1 MKSVMFSILIPVYNQ
16 ELRLD
21 KSLNCIL
28 NQTYS
33 DFEVIIVDDK
43 STDNS
48 LKILTEFSKKDN
60 RIKLYK
66 NLVNRGVGYTRNK
79 LLKKSIGKYII
90 FIDPDDFV
98 ELDLLK
104 NLIGD
109 AKKDIDIIRYQ
120 NIVDPV
126 TENQIEIEKN
136 KDLSRFCCKVEKI
149 KSGIEAVRKWDMGLI
164 YINAE
169 LWSYCFKRTLFTNNN
184 IKFKNVRVHEDYSV
198 LPMLLLSA
206 SSIKV
211 ISYIGYHYLQY
222 DNSLTKINSNKN
234 TIIKNL
240 IYKNKIF
247 KKETNRIIKYIL
259 KKSLPQSF
267 KDEFIFDLKERVK
280 DQNNKFNIKMNS
292 LKNEIN

>member
-1 MKSVMFSILIPVYNQ
+1 MKNVMFSILVPVYNQ

-79 LLKKSIGKYII
+79 LLKKASGKYII

-104 NLIGD
+104 NLID
-109 AKKDIDIIRYQ
+109 YTKKDIDIIRYQ
-120 NIVDPV
+120 NIVNPV
-126 TENQIEIEKN
+126 TENQIAVEKN
-136 KDLSRFCCKVEKI
+136 KDLSRFCCKDEDI
-149 KSGIEAVRKWDMGLI
+149 KSGIEAVKKWDMGLI

-169 LWSYCFKRTLFTNNN
+169 LWSYCFKKTLFTDNN
-184 IKFKNVRVHEDYSV
+184 ITFKNVRVHEDYSV

-211 ISYIGYHYLQY
+211 ISFVGYHYLQY
-222 DNSLTKINSNKN
+222 DNSLTKIDSNKKN
-234 TIIKNL
+234 IIKKL
-240 IYKNKIF
+240 TYKNKIF
-247 KKETNRIIKYIL
+247 KKETNRIIRYIQNMD
-259 KKSLPQSF
+259 LPKDF
-267 KDEFIFDLKERVK
+267 KDEFILDLNERMK
-280 DQNNKFNIKMNS
+280 DQNNKFNIKINS
-292 LKNEIN
+292 LIK

>member
-1 MKSVMFSILIPVYNQ
+1 MKNVMFSILVPVYNQ

-79 LLKKSIGKYII
+79 LLKKASGKYII

-104 NLIGD
+104 NLID
-109 AKKDIDIIRYQ
+109 YTKKDIDIIRYQ
-120 NIVDPV
+120 NIVNPV
-126 TENQIEIEKN
+126 TENQIAVEKN
-136 KDLSRFCCKVEKI
+136 KDLSRFCCKVEDI
-149 KSGIEAVRKWDMGLI
+149 KSGIEAVKKWDMGLI

-169 LWSYCFKRTLFTNNN
+169 LWSYCFKKTLFTDNN
-184 IKFKNVRVHEDYSV
+184 ITFKNVRVHEDYSV

-211 ISYIGYHYLQY
+211 ISFVGYHYLQY
-222 DNSLTKINSNKN
+222 DNSLTKIDSNKKN
-234 TIIKNL
+234 IIKKL
-240 IYKNKIF
+240 TYKNKIF
-247 KKETNRIIKYIL
+247 KKETNRIIRYIQNMD
-259 KKSLPQSF
+259 LPKDF
-267 KDEFIFDLKERVK
+267 KDEFILDLNERMK
-280 DQNNKFNIKMNS
+280 DQNNKFNIKINS
-292 LKNEIN
+292 LIK

>member
-1 MKSVMFSILIPVYNQ
+1 M
-16 ELRLD
+16 
-21 KSLNCIL
+21 NCIL

-48 LKILTEFSKKDN
+48 LKILTKFSKKDN

-79 LLKKSIGKYII
+79 LLKKASGKYIV
-90 FIDPDDFV
+90 FIDADDFV

-104 NLIGD
+104 NLID
-109 AKKDIDIIRYQ
+109 YTKKDIDIIRYQ
-120 NIVDPV
+120 NIVNPV
-126 TENQIEIEKN
+126 TENQIAVEKN
-136 KDLSRFCCKVEKI
+136 KGLSRFCCKVEEI
-149 KSGIEAVRKWDMGLI
+149 KSGIEAVKKWDMGLI

-169 LWSYCFKRTLFTNNN
+169 LWSYCFKKTLFTDNN
-184 IKFKNVRVHEDYSV
+184 ITFKNVRVHEDYSV

-211 ISYIGYHYLQY
+211 ISFVGYHYLQY
-222 DNSLTKINSNKN
+222 DNSLTKMDSNKK

-240 IYKNKIF
+240 KYKNKIF
-247 KKETNRIIKYIL
+247 KKETNRIIRYIQNMD
-259 KKSLPQSF
+259 LPKDF
-267 KDEFIFDLKERVK
+267 KDEFILDLNERMK
-280 DQNNKFNIKMNS
+280 DQNNKFNIKINS
-292 LKNEIN
+292 LIK